1 MGQPGSLCS
10 SCCQDSAQRTAV
22 PQSILVGRSG
32 HPAEGTGG
40 GGSQRCRG
48 PRAAVSVRGPRAH
61 TPKARGRAAPRPLN
75 ACMPGRGVP
84 GCEYQT
90 TPTGSQDG
98 PESLHNQT
106 GKCLRETVY
115 GERWRAVRKLRRRSP
130 SWLNIER
137 VLASR
142 HPESR
147 LGKMSRL
154 TQLLRAD
161 GNHVAVAPCRPAPPR
176 GAQVWVGKWDG
187 LDCVPPKD
195 RPRSSLP
202 APRNVGCLKMG
213 LLPMQSVRVRSRRGR
228 DGPSI

>member
-1 MGQPGSLCS
+1 MPPECVHARTGS
-10 SCCQDSAQRTAV
+10 
-22 PQSILVGRSG
+22 SG
-32 HPAEGTGG
+32 LRISNH
-40 GGSQRCRG
+40 
-48 PRAAVSVRGPRAH
+48 
-61 TPKARGRAAPRPLN
+61 
-75 ACMPGRGVP
+75 
-84 GCEYQT
+84 
-90 TPTGSQDG
+90 PTGSQDG

-137 VLASR
+137 VLASLAPR
-142 HPESR
+142 VA

-161 GNHVAVAPCRPAPPR
+161 GNHVAVAPCRPAPRR